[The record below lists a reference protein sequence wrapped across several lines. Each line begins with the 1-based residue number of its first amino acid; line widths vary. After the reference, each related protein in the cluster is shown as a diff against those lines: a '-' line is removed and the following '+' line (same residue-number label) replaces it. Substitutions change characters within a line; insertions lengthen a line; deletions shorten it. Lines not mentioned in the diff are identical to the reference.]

1 MANRNISTKTTAE
14 RLAGLLNT
22 YYAKKTDVA
31 AVLGTAQDT
40 SSADTVFGAKALAN
54 EKVASVTAT
63 TKKGIAIGGTATN
76 PTVGIDL
83 KATDNDLA
91 FDNDG
96 KLFYKAP
103 DAAEYVIT
111 KQASADEGY
120 AATYQ
125 ESVELAEA
133 VRAALDYAQG
143 EKDGLVMRSC
153 ILADGEELYED
164 DAYVQSLTF
173 KVQI

>member
-1 MANRNISTKTTAE
+1 MAQTSLNAGVIIRDILINDADVSRIATKVFPVETDKATLPYVAYRRS
-14 RLAGLLNT
+14 RLEHNPT
-22 YYAKKTDVA
+22 KAKNP
-31 AVLGTAQDT
+31 G
-40 SSADTVFGAKALAN
+40 ADTVQ
-54 EKVASVTAT
+54 
-63 TKKGIAIGGTATN
+63 
-76 PTVGIDL
+76 IDI
-83 KATDNDLA
+83 NC
-91 FDNDG
+91 
-96 KLFYKAP
+96 
-103 DAAEYVIT
+103 
-111 KQASADEGY
+111 Y

>member
-1 MANRNISTKTTAE
+1 MAQTSLNAGVIIRDILINDADVSRIATKVFPVVTDKATLPYVAYRRS
-14 RLAGLLNT
+14 RLEHNPT
-22 YYAKKTDVA
+22 KAKNP
-31 AVLGTAQDT
+31 G
-40 SSADTVFGAKALAN
+40 ADTVQ
-54 EKVASVTAT
+54 
-63 TKKGIAIGGTATN
+63 
-76 PTVGIDL
+76 IDI
-83 KATDNDLA
+83 NC
-91 FDNDG
+91 
-96 KLFYKAP
+96 
-103 DAAEYVIT
+103 
-111 KQASADEGY
+111 Y

>member
-1 MANRNISTKTTAE
+1 MAQTSLNAGVIIRDILINDADVSRIATKVFPVVTDKATLPYVAYRRS
-14 RLAGLLNT
+14 RLEHNPT
-22 YYAKKTDVA
+22 KAKNP
-31 AVLGTAQDT
+31 G
-40 SSADTVFGAKALAN
+40 ADTVQ
-54 EKVASVTAT
+54 
-63 TKKGIAIGGTATN
+63 
-76 PTVGIDL
+76 IDI
-83 KATDNDLA
+83 NC
-91 FDNDG
+91 
-96 KLFYKAP
+96 
-103 DAAEYVIT
+103 
-111 KQASADEGY
+111 Y

-164 DAYVQSLTF
+164 DAYVQSLSF